1 MKNFFKV
8 LICAAMIFSFSSDSV
23 SAAIA
28 DISEDNISVFMTK
41 CNQELKKG
49 DPNNSL
55 DTPELQNTYKIYEET
70 LQVTEN
76 IKAKFICR
84 TRDDKVYTIRLKTET
99 FNDEVKN
106 FYEGMSIIFL
116 KALGLTD
123 EDSREL
129 ASSKGQNA
137 WQNEKFIPALNKTFK
152 VKVADSELVIFASD
166 KQN

>member
-8 LICAAMIFSFSSDSV
+8 LVCAAMIFSFSSCNV
-23 SAAIA
+23 SAAIS
-28 DISEDNISVFMTK
+28 DVSEDNILTFMTK

-55 DTPELQNTYKIYEET
+55 DTPALQNTYKIYEDT

-76 IKAKFICR
+76 IQAKFICR

-129 ASSKGQNA
+129 AKSNDTTA